1 MEQTPA
7 FPKGRNSP
15 CVEHKMGGE
24 GNHQGLSFQT
34 DLFCTFIEMKTWH
47 TKQKKK
53 YLKSSHTTSFLYI
66 LSSLHYSRFTAR
78 ELLQPAVKLLVQS
91 LLCRLVEQQGTQPS
105 FCLVFPAV
113 EDTFVL

>member
-24 GNHQGLSFQT
+24 GNRQGVSFQT

-47 TKQKKK
+47 TKPKKKK
-53 YLKSSHTTSFLYI
+53 YL
-66 LSSLHYSRFTAR
+66 
-78 ELLQPAVKLLVQS
+78 
-91 LLCRLVEQQGTQPS
+91 
-105 FCLVFPAV
+105 
-113 EDTFVL
+113 